1 MEKIGQLFF
10 WKRVLLDVTHTVEL
24 AVPTASASNIR
35 TKRTPHH
42 NVRLP
47 EYREPSLLLILLD
60 ERRLLLAQLCEAD
73 LSVECQCSCAI
84 EQQHDGQSGEG
95 EDVVINSEAL
105 MNADGDERGQHIDR
119 NQSCGEASEKT
130 ND

>member
-1 MEKIGQLFF
+1 MKKYVIVEKIGQLFF

-60 ERRLLLAQLCEAD
+60 EKGFLLNYAKPIFR
-73 LSVECQCSCAI
+73 SS
-84 EQQHDGQSGEG
+84 
-95 EDVVINSEAL
+95 
-105 MNADGDERGQHIDR
+105 
-119 NQSCGEASEKT
+119 ASAPAP
-130 ND
+130 